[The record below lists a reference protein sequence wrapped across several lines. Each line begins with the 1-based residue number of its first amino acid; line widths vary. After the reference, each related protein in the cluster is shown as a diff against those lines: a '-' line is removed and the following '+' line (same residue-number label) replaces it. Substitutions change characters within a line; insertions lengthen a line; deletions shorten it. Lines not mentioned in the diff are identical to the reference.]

1 MNRLWFALAAY
12 ALLAAVEWFT
22 LDGKVRAVA
31 LILMAFFAVRTLV
44 HYQRMKLEAE
54 RDRERLRE

>member
-1 MNRLWFALAAY
+1 MKRMWFALAAY
-12 ALLAAVEWFT
+12 AVLALVEWFT
-22 LDGKVRAVA
+22 LDGKVRLVA

-54 RDRERLRE
+54 RDREQ